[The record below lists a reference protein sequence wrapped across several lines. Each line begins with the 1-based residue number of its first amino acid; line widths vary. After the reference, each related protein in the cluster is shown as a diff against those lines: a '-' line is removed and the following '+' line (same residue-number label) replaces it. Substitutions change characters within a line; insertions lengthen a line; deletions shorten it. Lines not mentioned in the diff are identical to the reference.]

1 MLDRTQTAY
10 GVPLPP
16 GAPRTWHRYVAIGD
30 SLSEGLGDPLPGG
43 RTRGWAT
50 LLAQHL
56 RTTSPGLAFTN
67 LAVRGHMTHHAL
79 RHQLAEAL
87 RHDPDLVS
95 VFVGGNDVLLRR
107 SFDPGRYADELA
119 ELVAPFARPGVTLVL
134 STLPDLSACSPLLPP
149 LRGALR
155 ARVVAA
161 NEVVRDLAARHATV
175 LLDAWADPRTRRHAM
190 WSIDRIHPSADGH
203 RLIAQ
208 GVAEL
213 LGVPVPGADQEL
225 PAAAPLAVATRYARE
240 AAWLVR
246 NARRLPVPPLTGGAG
261 RTGGQPSPR
270 RANPDS

>member
-1 MLDRTQTAY
+1 MLDSTQMVH
-10 GVPLPP
+10 GVPLR
-16 GAPRTWHRYVAIGD
+16 GGPRRWSRYVALGD
-30 SLSEGLGDPLPGG
+30 SLSEGLGDPLPQG

-50 LLAQHL
+50 LLAGHL
-56 RTTSPGLAFTN
+56 AQVMPGLEFTN
-67 LAVRGHMTHHAL
+67 LAVRGYLTHHVLRRQLDVAL
-79 RHQLAEAL
+79 DAG
-87 RHDPDLVS
+87 PDLVS

-107 SFDPGRYADELA
+107 SFEPARYADELS
-119 ELVAPFARPGVTLVL
+119 EIVTPFAARGTTVVL

-161 NEVVRDLAARHATV
+161 NDVVRDLAARHATV

-213 LGVPVPGADQEL
+213 LGVPVSGADHEL
-225 PAAAPLAVATRYARE
+225 PPPAPLAVASRYARE

-246 NARRLPVPPLTGGAG
+246 NARRLPVPPRTGAG
-261 RTGGQPSPR
+261 RTTAAQPSPR